1 MLEREPLIRISG
13 KNLVSSLWISL
24 SCFILNKTKFI
35 LSNPG
40 HSWTLWASFDWKRLL
55 LTARAKWSQQLA
67 LPDENREMFV
77 RRTPSSEVCKLYQRI
92 CLSCGPRFYIF
103 VSNKMATLLRIWS
116 NMATFCFLIVLLLM
130 FLVLV
135 FINCFFCLL
144 TFIMYNN
151 KLQKDNLFQ
160 INDAF

>member
-77 RRTPSSEVCKLYQRI
+77 RRTPSSEVSYIKEFVWDV
-92 CLSCGPRFYIF
+92 GPDF
-103 VSNKMATLLRIWS
+103 TLLSAMKWPHS
-116 NMATFCFLIVLLLM
+116 SGSEATWLLSAFWLFCCWCFWFWFFLFV
-130 FLVLV
+130 
-135 FINCFFCLL
+135 CLL
-144 TFIMYNN
+144 AYIHHV
-151 KLQKDNLFQ
+151 
-160 INDAF
+160 